1 MCFIRLDII
10 ILFCSWCGVFLY
22 HHIITAVN
30 SFHPGLEY
38 TWEISE
44 TSLAFNW
51 RQQFMHTTNL
61 QIHLVTCCIYPRIRH
76 TSRIPYLFHSFS
88 DFVVYVVTTLIFSK
102 HKSVDKLGHPI
113 SVVYA
118 GHHRAQQIDRQSA
131 LLTAEKESSD
141 RIPFT
146 LTFHPHRPRS

>member
-61 QIHLVTCCIYPRIRH
+61 QIHIVTCCIYPRIRH
-76 TSRIPYLFHSFS
+76 TSRIPYLFQFLRLRRLCSNDS
-88 DFVVYVVTTLIFSK
+88 DFFETLE
-102 HKSVDKLGHPI
+102 
-113 SVVYA
+113 
-118 GHHRAQQIDRQSA
+118 RRQTWLSYFCR
-131 LLTAEKESSD
+131 LCGPSPCPTNWSTVSITTAEKESSD

>member
-1 MCFIRLDII
+1 MA
-10 ILFCSWCGVFLY
+10 
-22 HHIITAVN
+22 AVN

-38 TWEISE
+38 TWEISD
-44 TSLAFNW
+44 TSLAS
-51 RQQFMHTTNL
+51 
-61 QIHLVTCCIYPRIRH
+61 LVTCCIYPRIRH

-102 HKSVDKLGHPI
+102 HKSVDKRGHPI

-118 GHHRAQQIDRQSA
+118 GHHRAEQIDRQSE